1 MSAWSHRRPGPA
13 RRTSG
18 AGRRDGERGAGLI
31 ELALVALL
39 LFTLAGGTF
48 DYGMAWRSGIGATEG
63 VRTAAR
69 IGSNGGKD
77 RATDFNALS
86 GMKSALTASGLIDGV
101 QRVVIFRTDS
111 ANGTIPSTC
120 KTTATSACQVITGT
134 SFRTNWESLSVT
146 SATQTNGCLNIASYR
161 NWCPTTR
168 NNTQATSQYYGV
180 WIQVRHDYL
189 FPIIGDGVTIE
200 RTAVMRLEP
209 EVE

>member
-1 MSAWSHRRPGPA
+1 MRSVSLL
-13 RRTSG
+13 
-18 AGRRDGERGAGLI
+18 AGRPTAAPRPTGRTLRERGAGLV
-31 ELALVALL
+31 EFAFVALL
-39 LFTLAGGTF
+39 LFTLVGGTF

-86 GMKSALTASGLIDGV
+86 GMKSALTASGLVDGV
-101 QRVVIFRTDS
+101 ERVVIFRTD
-111 ANGTIPSTC
+111 NIDGEIPTAC

-134 SFRTNWESLSVT
+134 AFRTNWESLAMT
-146 SATQTNGCLNIASYR
+146 SATQTNGCLNVATYR

-168 NNTQATSQYYGV
+168 NNTQATSEYFGV
-180 WIQVRHDYL
+180 WVRIRHDYL